1 MRRSD
6 RAGMGPEANDHTWC
20 LPRLLAAPGWGLR
33 WVFTF
38 FTLQVLAPEVN
49 KLLNLMYFQRKAV
62 DSFCSEVNMISRD
75 PKSKS

>member
-1 MRRSD
+1 MR
-6 RAGMGPEANDHTWC
+6 C
-20 LPRLLAAPGWGLR
+20 FKR

-38 FTLQVLAPEVN
+38 FTVQVLAPEVN

-75 PKSKS
+75 PKK

>member
-33 WVFTF
+33 HKTF
-38 FTLQVLAPEVN
+38 SFSPFDPPDPLALEQYITIKVG
-49 KLLNLMYFQRKAV
+49 V
-62 DSFCSEVNMISRD
+62 G
-75 PKSKS
+75 